1 MHILNHVIW
10 EIRLGQ
16 EIRKRV
22 YMHCNN
28 LVSGYRKTSH
38 FNLFGQRWAYFKWI
52 GEIWLCRLKNF
63 NQAASERKVSV
74 VRHKQFF
81 FFLLTVSMCLNLTKS
96 RLLSVENWL
105 VYSCWFQFQF
115 MLEGFIIPNPMFFS
129 FHPFALLSQQYFPS
143 LKSKSCTFL
152 VVTFWKFG
160 LDV

>member
-16 EIRKRV
+16 EIRKLV

-81 FFLLTVSMCLNLTKS
+81 SLLCPCVWILQKAD
-96 RLLSVENWL
+96 
-105 VYSCWFQFQF
+105 CWV
-115 MLEGFIIPNPMFFS
+115 LRTDLFILADFS
-129 FHPFALLSQQYFPS
+129 FSLCWRDLLFQIQCSFLFILLHCCHNNISPLWS
-143 LKSKSCTFL
+143 LSHAHFL
-152 VVTFWKFG
+152 W
-160 LDV
+160 

>member
-16 EIRKRV
+16 EIRKHV

-52 GEIWLCRLKNF
+52 GEIWLRRLKNF

-81 FFLLTVSMCLNLTKS
+81 FSPYCVHVFESYKKQTVECWELTCLFLLISVSVYVGGIYYSKS
-96 RLLSVENWL
+96 NVL
-105 VYSCWFQFQF
+105 
-115 MLEGFIIPNPMFFS
+115 FFS
-129 FHPFALLSQQYFPS
+129 SLCTAVTTIFPLSE
-143 LKSKSCTFL
+143 
-152 VVTFWKFG
+152 V
-160 LDV
+160 